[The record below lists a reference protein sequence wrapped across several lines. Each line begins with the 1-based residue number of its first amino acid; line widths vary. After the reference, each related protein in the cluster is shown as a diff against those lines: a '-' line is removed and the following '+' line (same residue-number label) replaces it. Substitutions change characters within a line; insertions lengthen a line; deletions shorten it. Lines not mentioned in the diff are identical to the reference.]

1 MTSLNPDLL
10 QAYRDAVYEIHVDT
24 VIRLKVSEY
33 SHSLEELHRKH
44 QCTTSALIT
53 ACNPRSQILSEQE
66 NSQRMA
72 ALSEAVEKLGYAHLP
87 AVACGPLGSWP
98 DEPSLWIA
106 GMTKNEAEDLATAFQ
121 QNGFLWI
128 DKDAVPRLHLLVAHM
143 EPRDIVATVS
153 I

>member
-1 MTSLNPDLL
+1 MSVIHPDLIR
-10 QAYRDAVYEIHVDT
+10 AYENAIYEINATHRIT
-24 VIRLKVSEY
+24 LKVSEY
-33 SHSLEELHRKH
+33 SHSLEELHKKH
-44 QCTTSALIT
+44 QCRTSALIT
-53 ACNPRSQILSEQE
+53 AWNPRSQVLSAAE
-66 NSQRMA
+66 NDTRML

-87 AVACGPLGSWP
+87 AVGRDPNGKWP

-106 GMTKNEAEDLATAFQ
+106 GLTKNEAENLAHKFE

-128 DKDAVPRLHLLVAHM
+128 DKDATPLLHLLVAHM